1 MHQRATAIHIPP
13 GRIEVMGPEELERI
27 DEIVDRYS
35 REPEYLIPALKDAQE
50 LFGYLPMEVQDKVAE
65 GFHISP
71 SRVYGVVTFYSFFT
85 LTPRGRN
92 TVRVCL
98 GTACYVK
105 RSREILETLLNEIG
119 VEVGQIS
126 EDGRFTIEAVRCLGT
141 CGLAP
146 VMLVGN
152 EPHGNL
158 DPRRAREI
166 LKRYR

>member
-1 MHQRATAIHIPP
+1 MQQEATAIDIPS
-13 GRIEVMGPEELERI
+13 GRIEVIAPEELDRI
-27 DEIVDRYS
+27 DEIVVRYS

-50 LFGYLPMEVQDKVAE
+50 IFGYLPMEVQDKVAE

-105 RSREILETLLNEIG
+105 RSKEILETLVNEIG
-119 VEVGQIS
+119 IEVGQTS

-152 EPHGNL
+152 EAHGNL
-158 DPRRAREI
+158 DPRRVGEI
-166 LKRYR
+166 LRRYR

>member
-1 MHQRATAIHIPP
+1 MQQGATAIDIPP
-13 GRIEVMGPEELERI
+13 GRIEVIASEALDRI

-35 REPEYLIPALKDAQE
+35 RQPEYLIPALKDAQQIY
-50 LFGYLPMEVQDKVAE
+50 GYLPMEVQDKVAE
-65 GFHISP
+65 RFHITS

-85 LTPRGRN
+85 MTPRGRN
-92 TVRVCL
+92 TIRVCL

-105 RSREILETLLNEIG
+105 RSKGILETLVKELGI
-119 VEVGQIS
+119 EVGQTT

-158 DPRRAREI
+158 DPRQVGEI
-166 LKRYR
+166 VRRYR